1 MEVFSGSGGQARYAS
16 HQHDMFPAPRPRK
29 PWPFGGLERWGY
41 DLVMADPPWRFE
53 LYSERGEAKSA
64 QAHYGTMSMAEIAD
78 LPVRDLGRPDCLLW
92 LWCTWPLLADQMR
105 IVEAWG
111 FRYVTGG
118 AWVKRTVNNR
128 LAFGTGYRLR
138 SACEPFLIGV
148 SGSPETARDVRN
160 VVEGLAREH
169 SRKPVEAYVA
179 AERLMLGEHPRSEPA
194 SLSESNER
202 SELASLSESKASPRR
217 RFVEVFSR
225 ESREGWDAWGNEAG
239 KFNARSEQE
248 RIANGE

>member
-1 MEVFSGSGGQARYAS
+1 MLDFFSGSGRQAGYASGSGAQARYAE
-16 HQHDMFPAPRPRK
+16 QPDLLPAASARQ
-29 PWPFGGLERWGY
+29 PWPFAGLERWGY
-41 DLVMADPPWRFE
+41 DLIMADPPWRFE
-53 LYSERGEAKSA
+53 LYSERGEGKSA
-64 QAHYGTMSMAEIAD
+64 QAHYGTMSMQEIAD

-92 LWCTWPLLADQMR
+92 LWATWPLLADQMR

-118 AWVKRTVNNR
+118 TWVKRTVNNK

-160 VVEGLAREH
+160 VVEGIAREH

-179 AERLMLGEHPRSEPA
+179 AERLMMGEHTH
-194 SLSESNER
+194 ESFRAEHG
-202 SELASLSESKASPRR
+202 RR
-217 RFVEVFSR
+217 CGLVEVFSR
-225 ESREGWDAWGNEAG
+225 ESRPGWDAWGNEAG
-239 KFNARSEQE
+239 KFNQE
-248 RIANGE
+248 AG